1 MFHISRALYRDL
13 AGDLTSDRD
22 RAHVLR
28 ACEAAVHRLAT
39 DRFYFAHPERTL
51 FADIRWRFPLAAQ
64 TRVYAVVDR
73 HLSALR
79 EELEGSVDATY
90 LLTGERLRCRATT
103 RRSRPCGHEPDP
115 RTGYCAWHRHL
126 ADQPQIAA

>member
-1 MFHISRALYRDL
+1 MFHISRALYREL
-13 AGDLTSDRD
+13 APHLTSDCD

-39 DRFYFAHPERTL
+39 DRFYFAHPSKKL
-51 FADIRWRFPLAAQ
+51 FADIHWLFPLAAQ
-64 TRVYAVVDR
+64 TRVYAVIDH
-73 HLSALR
+73 HLSAMR
-79 EELEGSVDATY
+79 DELERSVEATFE
-90 LLTGERLRCRATT
+90 LTGEHLRCRATT
-103 RRSRPCGHEPDP
+103 RRSAPCGHEPDA